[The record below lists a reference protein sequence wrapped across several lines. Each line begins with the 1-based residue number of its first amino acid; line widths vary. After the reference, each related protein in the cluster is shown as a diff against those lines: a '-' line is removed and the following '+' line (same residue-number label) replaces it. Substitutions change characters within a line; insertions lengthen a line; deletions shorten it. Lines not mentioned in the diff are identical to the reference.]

1 MVEIIPVK
9 LPCRGFF
16 EVLKLE
22 NYPTTIKVQILKLL
36 LIINQTLTQ
45 QDIGSHPLDIRVY
58 NTDFVNENLSFL
70 TDSIEGEVKP
80 FAIIGS
86 ENREIEEQIKV
97 IENEL
102 GDEERKTGLK
112 HELNQKK
119 EDYDQKKDLAE
130 NAEKAL
136 DKKLGQHANNVI
148 KHSKTY
154 GNPNYNIRSYK
165 GGYQNRSGKIDN
177 YS

>member
-1 MVEIIPVK
+1 MIKRLDIPNFGSFSQFNWKASVK
-9 LPCRGFF
+9 EKGSVSEFKRLNILFGRNYSGKTTLSRVFRSF
-16 EVLKLE
+16 EVGE
-22 NYPTTIKVQILKLL
+22 PPDNYRNPDFEITTY
-36 LIINQTLTQ
+36 NQTLTQ
-45 QDIGSHPLDIRVY
+45 QDIGSHPLNIRVY

-112 HELNQKK
+112 HELNQRKRR
-119 EDYDQKKDLAE
+119 L
-130 NAEKAL
+130 
-136 DKKLGQHANNVI
+136 
-148 KHSKTY
+148 
-154 GNPNYNIRSYK
+154 
-165 GGYQNRSGKIDN
+165 
-177 YS
+177 